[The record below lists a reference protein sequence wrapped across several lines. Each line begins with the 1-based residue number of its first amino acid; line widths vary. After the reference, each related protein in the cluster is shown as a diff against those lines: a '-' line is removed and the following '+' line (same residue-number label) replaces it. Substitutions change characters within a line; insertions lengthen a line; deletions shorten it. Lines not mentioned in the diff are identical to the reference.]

1 MERRSGIDFYFN
13 KSNEAMCCAYVLRMF
28 VWEDRWLFLVFNDS
42 FRNSVLISIIV
53 LFIKFVY
60 ENKTNSEFPNFCS
73 SDQENPGSENLWC
86 CGTQNIYIH
95 QRKDSNAATQWQ
107 WRKWVALRN
116 QGGHCVNPEF
126 AVYFK
131 ILIFPKHVFDFL
143 SHLSKQKSTLKLFR
157 KDYPEY

>member
-28 VWEDRWLFLVFNDS
+28 VWEDRWLFLVFNDP

-95 QRKDSNAATQWQ
+95 QRKDSNAATHSDSG
-107 WRKWVALRN
+107 ASGLRFGTKGATASIQN
-116 QGGHCVNPEF
+116 LRSISKYWSFPSM
-126 AVYFK
+126 Y
-131 ILIFPKHVFDFL
+131 LIFFL
-143 SHLSKQKSTLKLFR
+143 I
-157 KDYPEY
+157 